1 MALHHHFSWVHVMS
15 LSLINL
21 GTSPTGEGGDTNRAA
36 FTKVNNA
43 ITSLDTLT
51 IESKSAAFT
60 VAASDN
66 RKVLECN
73 GTFTVTLPSGLAVG
87 TSVTIVNSGSGTV
100 TIAAGSGA
108 TLASAGSDYQIATQ
122 WGIATAYVAASSAWR
137 AFGDLSSPA

>member
-1 MALHHHFSWVHVMS
+1 MS
-15 LSLINL
+15 LATINL
-21 GTSPTGEGGDTNRAA
+21 GTAPTGEGGDTNRAA

-51 IESKSAAFT
+51 IEGKSAAFT
-60 VAASDN
+60 IAAGDN

-73 GTFTVTLPSGLAVG
+73 GTFTVTLPAGLAQG
-87 TSVTIVNSGSGTV
+87 TSVTIVNSGSGTI

-108 TLASAGSDYQIATQ
+108 TLASAGGDDEISTQ
-122 WGIATAYVAASSAWR
+122 WGIATAYVAASDAWR